1 MDIAGTEKPEAP
13 PLAGPS
19 GLGLLARLAAWRGP
33 FNGGVVLMA
42 VLIGAMGF
50 YVIYPLVL
58 ILINSFNV
66 ATIAEPPAY
75 GFKNWVEAFSEPG
88 ILRSLWN
95 SVRVGVMLQL
105 VALPLGIFVSWLL
118 ARTNILFAS
127 GFELFFW
134 ISFMMPTI
142 ATTFGWMLL
151 LDPNTGLVNTAIH
164 QLPLVGNLTFDIYSF
179 WGIIWAHLVSTGI
192 STKVMLMTPA
202 FRRMDSSL
210 EEASR
215 MSGASTWKTML
226 RITVPMMTP
235 IIIVVL
241 LLSVI
246 RIFSSFEIELLL
258 GVPWGFYV
266 YSTKIVDL
274 ARQEPPLVGHAA
286 ALGSIILVFLAAFI
300 PLQRKLINRR
310 KFTTVTGQYKPKII
324 DLGTWRYPATIFVAL
339 IVFVLDF
346 VPILSVLGGSF
357 MTRFGFFHLPK
368 TWTLEYWKMALVD
381 PRLTMA
387 LQNTL
392 IVAVSA
398 ALAGAFVFSLIAYV
412 IVRTKLPGRSIL
424 DTICWL
430 PSAIPGVL
438 TGLGLL
444 WLFLGTPVFRPFYG
458 TIFLIVIA
466 YILGGVT
473 LSTQIFKANFV
484 QLGSELEEAS
494 RMSGAGFWR
503 TYSGIVLPL
512 MAQTMVMICVIKFM
526 FASQHASAIILLAT
540 SETRTLILLAL
551 DQVFAGHREVAS
563 ITVVFIMALT
573 LGVAL
578 IARSFGL
585 KVGLRAE

>member
-1 MDIAGTEKPEAP
+1 MAEQRAAIGVRSS
-13 PLAGPS
+13 PLLASLNG
-19 GLGLLARLAAWRGP
+19 GLL
-33 FNGGVVLMA
+33 LMI
-42 VLIGAMGF
+42 VLIGGMSF
-50 YVIYPLVL
+50 YVVYPLAL
-58 ILINSFNV
+58 ILINSFNI

-75 GFKNWVEAFSEPG
+75 GLQAWRDAFSEPG

-95 SVRVGVMLQL
+95 SVRVGVTLQAF
-105 VALPLGIFVSWLL
+105 ALPLGIFISWLL
-118 ARTNILFAS
+118 ARTNIFFAA

-134 ISFMMPTI
+134 VSFIMPTI

-151 LDPNTGLVNTAIH
+151 LDPNTGLINTSIREI
-164 QLPLVGNLTFDIYSF
+164 PLLRNLTFDIYSF

-215 MSGASTWKTML
+215 MSGATTWTTML

-274 ARQEPPLVGHAA
+274 ARQEPPLVNQAA

-300 PLQRKLINRR
+300 PLQRRLITRR
-310 KFTTVTGQYKPKII
+310 QFTTVTGQFKPKII
-324 DLGTWRYPATIFVAL
+324 DLGVWRYPATAFVAL
-339 IVFVLDF
+339 VVFVLDV
-346 VPILSVLGGSF
+346 VPIVSVLGGSF

-368 TWTLEYWKMALVD
+368 TWTLEYWRIALTD
-381 PRLTMA
+381 QRLTMA

-398 ALAGAFVFSLIAYV
+398 ALVGAFVFSLIAYV
-412 IVRTKLPGRSIL
+412 IVRTKLPGRALL
-424 DTICWL
+424 DSICWL

-438 TGLGLL
+438 SGLGLL

-458 TIFLIVIA
+458 TIFLLVIA

-473 LSTQIFKANFV
+473 LSTQILKANFI

-503 TYSGIVLPL
+503 TYFGIVLPL
-512 MAQTMVMICVIKFM
+512 MAQTMVMIGVIKFM
-526 FASQHASAIILLAT
+526 FAAQHASSIILLAT

-563 ITVVFIMALT
+563 ITVVFIMTLT

-585 KVGLRAE
+585 KVGIRAEG

>member
-1 MDIAGTEKPEAP
+1 MAEKPE
-13 PLAGPS
+13 
-19 GLGLLARLAAWRGP
+19 GLSMADATVPAMGVRFGAWRGSL
-33 FNGGVVLMA
+33 NGGVILMA
-42 VLIGAMGF
+42 LLIGAMGF
-50 YVIYPLVL
+50 YVIYPLAL
-58 ILINSFNV
+58 ILINSFNI
-66 ATIAEPPAY
+66 ATIAEPPVY
-75 GFKNWVEAFSEPG
+75 GLQAWRDAFSEPG

-95 SVRVGVMLQL
+95 SVKIGIALQA
-105 VALPLGIFVSWLL
+105 VALPLGIFISWLL
-118 ARTNILFAS
+118 SRTNIHFSS
-127 GFELFFW
+127 GFEVLFW
-134 ISFMMPTI
+134 VSFIMPNI

-151 LDPNTGLVNTAIH
+151 LDPNTGLINTWLRD
-164 QLPLVGNLTFDIYSF
+164 LPLIGGLTFNIYSF
-179 WGIIWAHLVSTGI
+179 WGIIWAHLVSNGI

-215 MSGASTWKTML
+215 MSGASTWTTML

-235 IIIVVL
+235 IIVVVF

-246 RIFSSFEIELLL
+246 RIFSSFETELLL

-274 ARQEPPLVGHAA
+274 ARQEPPLVNQAA
-286 ALGSIILVFLAAFI
+286 ALGSIILLFLVAFI

-310 KFTTVTGQYKPKII
+310 QFTTVTGHFKPKII
-324 DLGTWRYPATIFVAL
+324 DLGVWRWPATAFLAL
-339 IVFVLDF
+339 VVFILDV

-357 MTRFGFFHLPK
+357 MTRFGFFNLPK
-368 TWTLEYWKMALVD
+368 TWTIQYWSMALTD
-381 PRLTMA
+381 SRIMMA

-392 IVAVSA
+392 IVAFSA
-398 ALAGAFVFSLIAYV
+398 AVVGAVLFSLVAYV
-412 IVRTKLPGRSIL
+412 IVRTKLPGRSLL
-424 DTICWL
+424 DSICWL

-458 TIFLIVIA
+458 TIFLIVVA
-466 YILGGVT
+466 YVLGGVT
-473 LSTQIFKANFV
+473 LSTQILKANFV

-503 TYSGIVLPL
+503 TYVGIVLPL
-512 MAQTMVMICVIKFM
+512 MAQAMVMIGVIKFM
-526 FASQHASAIILLAT
+526 FASQHASSIILLAT

-563 ITVVFIMALT
+563 ITVVFIMTLT